1 MLNLRVRYVY
11 IENHW
16 KRIGGKEIV
25 HDEWVIL
32 SLKSSLKREEYT
44 IC

>member
-25 HDEWVIL
+25 HDE
-32 SLKSSLKREEYT
+32 
-44 IC
+44 